1 MENLFFFIYK
11 VKIIEKEMRKLIDKV
26 KNWKQFLNENV
37 SNNNTDILKES
48 LEIINQRTIN
58 IDLFDD
64 ELSRRETWE
73 LENWSGKKRFN
84 TAELNELNLHFGV
97 VNIVINDYNFN
108 LNFGGF
114 GREKINFK
122 GVVIK
127 YSEYDNEGKKMIY
140 DYFLIKGYIKVNLG
154 NDKGERDV
162 NIKLNSLQEVIKF
175 FNNFE
180 NNIKISVD

>member
-1 MENLFFFIYK
+1 
-11 VKIIEKEMRKLIDKV
+11 MRKLIDKV

-127 YSEYDNEGKKMIY
+127 YSEYDNEGKK
-140 DYFLIKGYIKVNLG
+140 
-154 NDKGERDV
+154 
-162 NIKLNSLQEVIKF
+162 
-175 FNNFE
+175 
-180 NNIKISVD
+180 